1 MKSMTA
7 RDAKNRLGSALDAA
21 QQEAVLITRHDRRVA
36 ALVSIEEL
44 ALIPRY
50 RHLAAAKM
58 PDDAMNAEAIAERQ
72 KRVMGWLGAFRGKFG
87 TVEEIDANLREQR
100 DSWDR

>member
-1 MKSMTA
+1 MKSLTA
-7 RDAKNRLGSALDAA
+7 RDAKNGLGAALDAA
-21 QQEAVLITRHDRRVA
+21 QREAVLITRHGRRVA

-50 RHLAAAKM
+50 RKLAVEDRQ
-58 PDDAMNAEAIAERQ
+58 PEAMDAEAIADRQ
-72 KRVMGWLGAFRGKFG
+72 KRALSWLGALRGTFG